1 MANLINMQIIVSL
14 IYTFLP
20 LSPDG
25 DTCNGLSFNKIKSPQ
40 PKDDLRGNLPCG
52 SREEDF

>member
-1 MANLINMQIIVSL
+1 MQIIVSL